1 MAITP
6 LPNPPSRS
14 DPANF
19 PERADAFMAALPTFA
34 QEANLL
40 QAQVNEAAEAADN
53 NATAA
58 AGSAQDAAT
67 SRNQATQKAAD
78 AGQFAEAAA
87 SAKAASDS
95 AASLAAQWASKTG
108 APVAGGEFSAK
119 HYAQL
124 AAQGMGLPV
133 FALGNIP
140 TADVGPIFVPT
151 QGPMEWR
158 NGRYVVQ
165 RADHGQCRFNYVST
179 GECRLVPYN
188 GDGLVING
196 RQYRIPAA
204 GIVATNSGL
213 AANTWYYA
221 YAKDNGAGAISIEF
235 MLAVTNPHSKHTDGV
250 EIRTGDPTRTL
261 VGQVLTNASAW
272 FVSGANY
279 RWVLSWFNRI
289 FDSFAETPINS
300 TTAATSYVKLTNG
313 FYVLMWAG
321 TSSSLAL
328 TGIVRA
334 EATGGVGAYLIL
346 TADGGGFAGG
356 HGYTLRATGD
366 QMSTAVVA
374 PYIAVT
380 DKAVNFAPYGNTNLG
395 SIPVTFRNDFN
406 CQTLI

>member
-67 SRNQATQKAAD
+67 SRNQAAQKAAD
-78 AGQFAEAAA
+78 AGQSAEAAA

-108 APVAGGEFSAK
+108 APVSGGEFSAK

-151 QGPMEWR
+151 QGQMEWVAVR
-158 NGRYVVQ
+158 SRYEVLHG
-165 RADHGQCRFNYVST
+165 DHGQCRFVYVSAT
-179 GECRLVPYN
+179 ECRLMPYN
-188 GDGLVING
+188 GNGLVIDG
-196 RQYRIPAA
+196 RQYRIQA
-204 GIVATNSGL
+204 GGIPLPIAGVAG
-213 AANTWYYA
+213 ANGTANYV
-221 YAKDNGAGAISIEF
+221 YAKDDGSGGISLEGVTAGHAR
-235 MLAVTNPHSKHTDGV
+235 HSDGV
-250 EIRTGDPTRTL
+250 EIKSGDPTRTL
-261 VGQVLTNASAW
+261 VGMSFKNATGQFQFDDLVPGVA
-272 FVSGANY
+272 
-279 RWVLSWFNRI
+279 SWFNRY
-289 FDSFAETPINS
+289 SNVGRGNA
-300 TTAATSYVKLTNG
+300 YL
-313 FYVLMWAG
+313 AG
-321 TSSSLAL
+321 TSSTSPVSVAPAVNTWLWSGEYLELGTAGVISSDTAGIAPGL
-328 TGIVRA
+328 TVFLD
-334 EATGGVGAYLIL
+334 GVGEVATYGTIAVANGAIPAGLYAVKGGLSEGFHYIDPRLSSGGSGTAYL
-346 TADGGGFAGG
+346 TC
-356 HGYTLRATGD
+356 GYFVSNKR
-366 QMSTAVVA
+366 
-374 PYIAVT
+374 
-380 DKAVNFAPYGNTNLG
+380 
-395 SIPVTFRNDFN
+395 
-406 CQTLI
+406 